1 MQILFIN
8 NQGAGFA
15 DYIDIEVNTSV
26 SALFQQKMTH
36 SSPSDFLIRVN
47 RQPVASDYVLREG
60 DRVSIT
66 PCKIEGACCQ
76 LAAQTFAQ
84 SCSDSPVY
92 CWSRHAAA
100 K

>member
-47 RQPVASDYVLREG
+47 RQPVASDYVLQRG

-66 PCKIEGACCQ
+66 PGKIEGARSKLSAHRFPYAPVCCG
-76 LAAQTFAQ
+76 
-84 SCSDSPVY
+84 
-92 CWSRHAAA
+92 SRHATA